1 MILPGMFTYSCNRIK
16 WLTKG
21 RSQVKT
27 QTANLAPH
35 TCIEKLMKNL
45 FISIIVLFV
54 LGFLWLLFN
63 HEPRQ
68 AGTNSPEVVSKSHSL
83 KRQDFTLPDLNDQQ
97 QNFSQW
103 NNKVVLLNFWA
114 TWCPPCRREMP
125 DFIDVY
131 NKYKD
136 KDFIVVGVGI
146 DDQQKIAQFVKKL
159 GVNYPVLVGGSS
171 AMQVS
176 YQYGN
181 HNGALPYSI
190 IIDKQGIIRYRA
202 GGLISRQKLLRQIEP
217 LL

>member
-1 MILPGMFTYSCNRIK
+1 MTSFIK
-16 WLTKG
+16 KSSVIIIGL
-21 RSQVKT
+21 VC
-27 QTANLAPH
+27 LA
-35 TCIEKLMKNL
+35 LL
-45 FISIIVLFV
+45 WFIFIHENKPSDPPDIVV
-54 LGFLWLLFN
+54 
-63 HEPRQ
+63 
-68 AGTNSPEVVSKSHSL
+68 KSHSL
-83 KRQDFTLPDLNDQQ
+83 KRQDFSLPDLNGQQ
-97 QNFSQW
+97 QKLSQW

-131 NKYKD
+131 NQYKD

-146 DDQQKIAQFVKKL
+146 DDEQKIAPFVKNL
-159 GVNYPVLVGGSS
+159 GVNYPILVGGRT

-181 HNGALPYSI
+181 NSGALPYSI

-202 GGLISRQKLLRQIEP
+202 GGLISKNKLISQIEP